1 MNSLA
6 EIEDTYIDEQQHQAK
21 ILIVDDGREN
31 HRVIE
36 RILKKTGARFYN
48 ALSGQEAIK
57 LTLRHDFTLVL
68 LDVMMPI
75 MDGFETAA
83 ILRVNEATKDL
94 PIIFITAA
102 DQNKSFEL
110 QGYELGAVDYISKPV
125 KATSLLSKVNVFIKL
140 ESQRYRLEQT
150 LDDIKRLKNRNQLI
164 LESVGE
170 GIVGLDTEGNITFLN
185 PAGES
190 ILHNSLESGA
200 LNHFFDIIY
209 IDEQDGLQ
217 TKWKNMPVLEYCRT
231 GKKFVETTATFKR
244 NSDELFAV
252 EYTAS
257 PIVNG
262 GNNLSGIV
270 IAFQDITERKKAEE
284 QLQHLARYDSLTG
297 LLNRHAFGNNLKQ
310 IISRAQRNQSSFALL
325 FIDLDKFK
333 QINDTLGHETGDS
346 LLQEVAVRF
355 RSVIRDCDLLS
366 RLGGDE
372 FTLAIEANR
381 NRVTGD
387 AIVVS
392 EKLIATLEQSFIIY
406 DHELTIGAS
415 IGIAIYPD
423 SGLET
428 SQLMQAADLA
438 MYKAKD
444 KGGNTFQFFTEDM
457 QRHAIENIALERRL
471 KAAVA
476 NEEFTLVYQ
485 PKVDLVKNQVTS
497 VEALIRWQVKGKNV
511 LGPDKFIPVL
521 EELGLIEKVS
531 EWVIAAA
538 CDFSKKINAGRGKTP
553 IKTAINL
560 SLKEIKNPHITSI
573 FSEQLKTYQVPGEHF
588 EIEVTETSMMLE
600 PQQTLEHLNIF
611 NDMGVSIAI
620 DDFGTG
626 YSSLSHLSILP
637 LDVLKID
644 KSFCQVIG
652 ENLTT
657 ENIIKSTIALAHSLN
672 LRVVAE
678 GVETEQQLTFLR
690 QLQCDIVQG
699 YIYSR
704 PLPYSELVNFIEEF
718 TNKHSN

>member
-1 MNSLA
+1 MNNLVNT
-6 EIEDTYIDEQQHQAK
+6 EEYIKDTQHQAK
-21 ILIVDDGREN
+21 ILIVDDGMEN

-36 RILKKTGARFYN
+36 RILKKTGAKFYN
-48 ALSGQEAIK
+48 AMSGQEAIK
-57 LTLRHDFTLVL
+57 LTLRHNFTLVL

-102 DQNKSFEL
+102 DKNNAFEL
-110 QGYELGAVDYISKPV
+110 QGYELGAVDYLPKPV

-150 LDDIKRLKNRNQLI
+150 LDDIKRLENRNKLI

-170 GIVGLDTEGNITFLN
+170 GIIGLDTDGNITFLN
-185 PAGES
+185 PAGEA
-190 ILHNSLESGA
+190 ILNDSFERGA
-200 LNHFFDIIY
+200 LKHFFDIIY
-209 IDEQDGLQ
+209 IDEQCGLKS
-217 TKWKNMPVLEYCRT
+217 KWTNTTMFEYCQT
-231 GKKFVETTATFKR
+231 GKKFVDTAATFKR
-244 NSDELFAV
+244 DEDELFAV
-252 EYTAS
+252 EYTAT
-257 PIVNG
+257 PITNG
-262 GNNLSGIV
+262 GNKLHGIV
-270 IAFQDITERKKAEE
+270 VAFQDITERKKAED
-284 QLQHLARYDSLTG
+284 QLNHLARCDSLTG
-297 LLNRHAFGNNLKQ
+297 LLNRHAFGNNLQ
-310 IISRAQRNQSSFALL
+310 QMISRAERNQTSFALL

-381 NRVTGD
+381 NRITGD

-392 EKLIATLEQSFIIY
+392 EKLINALEKPFNIY
-406 DHELTIGAS
+406 NHEITIGAS
-415 IGIAIYPD
+415 IGISIYPD
-423 SGLET
+423 SGFNT

-438 MYKAKD
+438 MYRAKS
-444 KGGNTFQFFTEDM
+444 KGSNLFQFFTEDM
-457 QRHAIENIALERRL
+457 QREAIENIALERRL

-485 PKVDLVKNQVTS
+485 PKIDLMKNQVTG
-497 VEALIRWQVKGKNV
+497 VEALLRWQINGKNI
-511 LGPDKFIPVL
+511 LGPDKFIPVI

-531 EWVIAAA
+531 EWVITAA
-538 CDFSKKINAGRGKTP
+538 CRFSKEINAHRKAAP

-560 SLKEIKNPHITSI
+560 SLKEIKNPQITSI
-573 FSEQLKTYQVPGEHF
+573 FAEQLERYNLPGEYF

-611 NDMGVSIAI
+611 NEMGVTIAI

-626 YSSLSHLSILP
+626 YSSLSHLSLLP
-637 LDVLKID
+637 LDVIKID

-652 ENLTT
+652 ENPTT
-657 ENIIKSTIALAHSLN
+657 ESIIKSTIALAHSLN
-672 LRVVAE
+672 LRVIAE
-678 GVETEQQLTFLR
+678 GVETAEQLNFLR
-690 QLQCDIVQG
+690 NLHCDIVQG
-699 YIYSR
+699 FIYSR
-704 PLPYSELVNFIEEF
+704 PLNLNDLLLFIEHF
-718 TNKHSN
+718 SVDKVH

>member
-6 EIEDTYIDEQQHQAK
+6 EIEENYLEDEQHQAK
-21 ILIVDDGREN
+21 ILIVDDGQEN

-36 RILKKTGARFYN
+36 RILKNTGAKFYN

-102 DQNKSFEL
+102 DQNNTFEL
-110 QGYELGAVDYISKPV
+110 QGYELGAVDYLSKPV

-150 LDDIKRLKNRNQLI
+150 LDDIKRLENRNKLI

-170 GIVGLDTEGNITFLN
+170 GIIGLDIDGKITFLN
-185 PAGES
+185 PAGET
-190 ILHNSLESGA
+190 ILNDSFETGRLR
-200 LNHFFDIIY
+200 HFFDIIY
-209 IDEQDGLQ
+209 IDEDDGLK
-217 TKWKNMPVLEYCRT
+217 TKWTNTPIFEYCQT
-231 GKKFVETTATFKR
+231 GKKFVETAATFKR
-244 NSDELFAV
+244 DKNELFAV
-252 EYTAS
+252 EYTAT

-262 GNNLSGIV
+262 GDKLSGIV

-284 QLQHLARYDSLTG
+284 QLNHLARCDSLTG

-310 IISRAQRNQSSFALL
+310 MISRAQRNQSSFALL

-381 NRVTGD
+381 NRITGD

-392 EKLIATLEQSFIIY
+392 EKLIKVLELPFVIY
-406 DHELTIGAS
+406 DHEISIGAS

-444 KGGNTFQFFTEDM
+444 KGSNLFQFFTEDM
-457 QRHAIENIALERRL
+457 QREAIENIALERRL

-476 NEEFTLVYQ
+476 NQEFTLVYQ
-485 PKVDLVKNQVTS
+485 PKIDLDKNQVTG
-497 VEALIRWQVKGKNV
+497 VEALLRWQVNGKNI
-511 LGPDKFIPVL
+511 LGPDKFIPVI

-531 EWVIAAA
+531 EWVITAA
-538 CDFSKKINAGRGKTP
+538 CQFSKKINHDSAAAP

-560 SLKEIKNPHITSI
+560 SLKEIKNPQITTI
-573 FSEQLKTYQVPGEHF
+573 FAEQLKLHNLPGEYF

-600 PQQTLEHLNIF
+600 PTQTLEHLNIF
-611 NDMGVSIAI
+611 NDLGVTIAI

-626 YSSLSHLSILP
+626 YSSLSHLSKLP

-644 KSFCQVIG
+644 KSFCQDIG
-652 ENLTT
+652 ENQST
-657 ENIIKSTIALAHSLN
+657 ESIIKSTIALAHSLN
-672 LRVVAE
+672 LRVIAE
-678 GVETEQQLTFLR
+678 GVETYQQLDFLR
-690 QLQCDIVQG
+690 KLRCDIVQG
-699 YIYSR
+699 YLYSR
-704 PLPYSELVNFIEEF
+704 PLSYEDLIDFIEHF
-718 TNKHSN
+718 SKDSK